1 MQLASEG
8 DASEQT
14 RYCFDIY
21 DLNSDGY
28 ISRKDCNFTFVHA
41 SVQFDLVA
49 VGHVA
54 WMETDFSLIVQGG
67 DADNAEGE
75 VDLNI

>member
-54 WMETDFSLIVQGG
+54 
-67 DADNAEGE
+67 
-75 VDLNI
+75 